1 MRGERRTQ
9 VPNSVLLP
17 IPDVLNRENRADERL
32 AKILGVLAIPSAVI
46 AFAAGSPVYGLIGLT
61 LSLPLLSPKSR
72 EFVEQKID
80 MYRFTKGVKS

>member
-1 MRGERRTQ
+1 MRAEIRTQ
-9 VPNSVLLP
+9 VPNPVLLP
-17 IPDVLNRENRADERL
+17 VPDDLTRENRTDARL

-72 EFVEQKID
+72 DFVGRKID
-80 MYRFTKGVKS
+80 MYRFTKEVKS